1 MSTLKV
7 NTIQDTTGNDALTI
21 DSSGNVTASQ
31 GFVPSTQLSH
41 RNLIIN
47 GAMQVAQRGT
57 SFSSNGYTLDRFST
71 YASAASLARTVTQ
84 SSTAP
89 SGFSSSLKIVATTA
103 EPDFGGTE
111 YVIVRQTIEAQNL
124 QQLGFGSSEAK
135 SITLSF
141 WVRSNVTG
149 NYAIIMYQD
158 DGSKIIGSTYT
169 ISSANTWEHKTITF
183 VGNTADV
190 IANDSGSGLR
200 LDWSL
205 AAGSDRT
212 TTDNTSWGA
221 NATGKYAYGHTA
233 QWGEATNDE
242 WYITGVQLEVG
253 SVATPFEHRSYG
265 EELARCQRYF
275 ERIYESNTNENLIG
289 LGFILNSS
297 RILARLEFMVE
308 KRTNPSGSYSN
319 VSHIQALKSTGWH
332 AGTSISFILNTRGG
346 RMDINGLPN
355 SFTQHGCAEI
365 RFDPTYTNPYI
376 DADAEL

>member
-1 MSTLKV
+1 MAVVINGASGNISGVTDV
-7 NTIQDTTGNDALTI
+7 QDTG
-21 DSSGNVTASQ
+21 SQ
-31 GFVPSTQLSH
+31 SVLGR

-57 SFSSNGYTLDRFST
+57 SFSSNGYTLDRFSS
-71 YASAASLARTVTQ
+71 YASGGSLVRSVTQ

-103 EPDFGGTE
+103 EPDFTGTE
-111 YVIVRQTIEAQNL
+111 YAIIRHPIEAQNL
-124 QQLGFGSSEAK
+124 QQLDYGASGANSV
-135 SITLSF
+135 TLSF

-149 NYAIIMYQD
+149 DYAITMYQD
-158 DGSKIIGSTYT
+158 DASKIIGSTYT
-169 ISSANTWEHKTITF
+169 ISSADTWEQKTITF

-190 IANDSGSGLR
+190 IANDNSTGLR

-221 NATGKYAYGHTA
+221 SATGNQAYGHTA

-265 EELARCQRYF
+265 EELALCQRYYRVLGMGLQGDVAGSTFF
-275 ERIYESNTNENLIG
+275 ELSTTFDIEMRSSPSVTLLTSTPTITEIG
-289 LGFILNSS
+289 
-297 RILARLEFMVE
+297 A
-308 KRTNPSGSYSN
+308 
-319 VSHIQALKSTGWH
+319 
-332 AGTSISFILNTRGG
+332 GG
-346 RMDINGLPN
+346 RTG
-355 SFTQHGCAEI
+355 SG
-365 RFDPTYTNPYI
+365 
-376 DADAEL
+376 

>member
-47 GAMQVAQRGT
+47 GDMQVAQRGT
-57 SFSSNGYTLDRFST
+57 SFTSNGYTLDRFST
-71 YASAASLARTVTQ
+71 YASAGTLARTVTQ

-89 SGFSSSLKIVATTA
+89 SGFSSSIKIVATTA
-103 EPDFGGTE
+103 EADFTGTE
-111 YVIVRQTIEAQNL
+111 YAIIRQTIEAQNL
-124 QQLGFGSSEAK
+124 QQLDYGTSTAK
-135 SITLSF
+135 SVTLSF

-158 DGSKIIGSTYT
+158 DASKIIGSTYT
-169 ISSANTWEHKTITF
+169 ISSADTWEQKTITF

-221 NATGKYAYGHTA
+221 NATGKAAYGHTA
-233 QWGEATNDE
+233 QWGEATNDDF
-242 WYITGVQLEVG
+242 YITGVQLEVG

-265 EELARCQRYF
+265 EELARCQRYYF
-275 ERIYESNTNENLIG
+275 KPDHPSNDLQLYAI
-289 LGFILNSS
+289 
-297 RILARLEFMVE
+297 
-308 KRTNPSGSYSN
+308 
-319 VSHIQALKSTGWH
+319 
-332 AGTSISFILNTRGG
+332 AGTSFNVASRWHYNYPTTMR
-346 RMDINGLPN
+346 
-355 SFTQHGCAEI
+355 S
-365 RFDPTYTNPYI
+365 DPTVSATFNNAIATGSNSGKDSTRFYCQASGGTPYI
-376 DADAEL
+376 TPGTIIFDAEL